1 MTLPQSTMTIP
12 HSPRSGGEAHADAIQ
27 RHDAALDDQAR
38 LRQGDEDA
46 QDSER
51 ELSAGVKLSAANER
65 VAASEAW
72 LSYIE
77 RGY

>member
-1 MTLPQSTMTIP
+1 MTLP
-12 HSPRSGGEAHADAIQ
+12 HRPRTGGEAHAEAVQ
-27 RHDAALDDQAR
+27 RHDAARDDQER
-38 LRQGDEDA
+38 LRQDDEDA
-46 QDSER
+46 QGSEQ
-51 ELSAGVKLSAANER
+51 ELSAGVELSAAHER